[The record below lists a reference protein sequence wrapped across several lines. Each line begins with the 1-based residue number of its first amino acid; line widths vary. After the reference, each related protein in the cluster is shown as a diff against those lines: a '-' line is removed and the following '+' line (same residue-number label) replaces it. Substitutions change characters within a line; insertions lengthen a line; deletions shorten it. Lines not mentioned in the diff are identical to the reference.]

1 MKNSILTASNS
12 AKLLKKSIK
21 KGKIS
26 VITNAIIHK
35 IKLKKCFNKIKWRIS
50 KINGNFLKKEFF
62 FIKHN
67 KKFLINLK
75 HLKEK
80 QLNKKNKKQSHFLKI
95 TRKNYIKFKKYSLS
109 TAKSIKF
116 NKLSF
121 SLYNKFL
128 LFIFRVGKKNIWEHK
143 FSSIFDL
150 LALKLHYSK
159 SLLLLKIFIRLFT
172 RVEVKKVK
180 ARKRITHI
188 PFFIKLHRSIFL
200 ALKWVFLAAIKKK
213 GNVSFQNKLFTE
225 LLQIITQKSSFSLQ
239 KVEENNI
246 LAFKNRS
253 NIHYRWQKTR

>member
-1 MKNSILTASNS
+1 MKNSIITSTNS
-12 AKLLKKSIK
+12 SKFLKKGLKKSKLPVNLNVNIRR
-21 KGKIS
+21 
-26 VITNAIIHK
+26 
-35 IKLKKCFNKIKWRIS
+35 IKLKKCSNKIKWRIS
-50 KINGNFLKKEFF
+50 KIKSNFFKKGYFL
-62 FIKHN
+62 IKHN
-67 KKFLINLK
+67 KKLLINLK
-75 HLKEK
+75 NLKYK
-80 QLNKKNKKQSHFLKI
+80 QINKKNKKKSPFVKI
-95 TRKNYIKFKKYSLS
+95 ARKNYIKFKKYSLS
-109 TAKSIKF
+109 TLTPVKSA
-116 NKLSF
+116 KLSF

-150 LALKLHYSK
+150 LTLKLHYSK

-188 PFFIKLHRSIFL
+188 PFFIKLPRSIFL
-200 ALKWVFLAAIKKK
+200 ALKWVFLAAVKKK
-213 GNVSFQNKLFTE
+213 GNISFQNKLFTE

>member
-1 MKNSILTASNS
+1 MKNSIITATNS
-12 AKLLKKSIK
+12 SKFLKKGLKKSK
-21 KGKIS
+21 LS
-26 VITNAIIHK
+26 VNLNANIRR
-35 IKLKKCFNKIKWRIS
+35 IKLKKCSNKIKWRIS
-50 KINGNFLKKEFF
+50 KIKGNSFKKEFF

-67 KKFLINLK
+67 KKLLINLK
-75 HLKEK
+75 NLKYK
-80 QLNKKNKKQSHFLKI
+80 QINKKNKKKPQFLKI
-95 TRKNYIKFKKYSLS
+95 ARKNYIKFKKYSLS
-109 TAKSIKF
+109 TSVKSA
-116 NKLSF
+116 KLSF

-128 LFIFRVGKKNIWEHK
+128 LFIFRVGKKNIWENK

-188 PFFIKLHRSIFL
+188 PFFIKLPRSIFL
-200 ALKWVFLAAIKKK
+200 ALKWVFLAAVKKK
-213 GNVSFQNKLFTE
+213 GNISFQNKLFTE
-225 LLQIITQKSSFSLQ
+225 LLQILTQKSSFSLQ

>member
-1 MKNSILTASNS
+1 MKNSIITVSNS
-12 AKLLKKSIK
+12 SKIFKKNLKKNKLSIN
-21 KGKIS
+21 
-26 VITNAIIHK
+26 TNFNIRK

-50 KINGNFLKKEFF
+50 KLKGNFLKKELF

-67 KKFLINLK
+67 KKLIINIKSLK
-75 HLKEK
+75 YK
-80 QLNKKNKKQSHFLKI
+80 QLTKKNKKKSQFLKI
-95 TRKNYIKFKKYSLS
+95 TRKGYNKFKKFSLV
-109 TAKSIKF
+109 TANCLNS
-116 NKLSF
+116 NKISF

-128 LFIFRVGKKNIWEHK
+128 LFIFRVGKKNIWEQK

-150 LALKLHYSK
+150 LSLKLHYSK

-188 PFFIKLHRSIFL
+188 PFFIKLPRSIFL
-200 ALKWVFLAAIKKK
+200 ALKWVFLASIKKK
-213 GNVSFQNKLFTE
+213 GHISFKTKLFTE
-225 LLQIITQKSSFSLQ
+225 LLQILTQKSSFSLQ

-246 LAFKNRS
+246 MAFKNRS